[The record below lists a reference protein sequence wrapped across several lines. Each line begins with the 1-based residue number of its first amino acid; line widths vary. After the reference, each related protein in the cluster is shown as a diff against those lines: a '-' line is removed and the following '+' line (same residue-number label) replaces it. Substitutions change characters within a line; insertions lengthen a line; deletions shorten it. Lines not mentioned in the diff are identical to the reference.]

1 MVQTDT
7 IVKKDIGML
16 QQDKIGQN
24 HYWDGTKDKIGQKQ
38 RRDGRTKLKKKN
50 NLGTV
55 KKDEI
60 GQKHALMVHDTRI
73 QNNRFLG
80 TEQSKNDKTIL

>member
-38 RRDGRTKLKKKN
+38 RRDGTRY
-50 NLGTV
+50 
-55 KKDEI
+55 KDLEQPVP
-60 GQKHALMVHDTRI
+60 GD
-73 QNNRFLG
+73 G
-80 TEQSKNDKTIL
+80 TEQKR